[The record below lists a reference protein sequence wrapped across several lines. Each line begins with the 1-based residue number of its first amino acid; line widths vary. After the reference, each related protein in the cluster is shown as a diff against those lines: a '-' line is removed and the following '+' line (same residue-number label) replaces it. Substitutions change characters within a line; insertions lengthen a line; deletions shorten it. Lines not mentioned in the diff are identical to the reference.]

1 MKSNSQGSTCKLIS
15 FLYQIKKFLS
25 LQLFVESCGMDLK
38 TLIIQITLK
47 SGENKGFGKKA
58 DSNMYKA
65 DSRNLINS

>member
-1 MKSNSQGSTCKLIS
+1 
-15 FLYQIKKFLS
+15 
-25 LQLFVESCGMDLK
+25 MDLK